1 MWTIAFLVYLAL
13 LVSIIAL
20 AYLGHIP
27 AEIAYIPAYDT
38 IGHVVLLGIAA
49 YLLHRALNRRTVR
62 VFGVALPLGPLLVA
76 LVALL
81 EELAQG
87 WSPRRTAS
95 PFDLAAD
102 FAGIALAWAADR
114 WRSARKMASP
124 HKG

>member
-62 VFGVALPLGPLLVA
+62 VLGVALPLGPLLVA

-114 WRSARKMASP
+114 WR
-124 HKG
+124 